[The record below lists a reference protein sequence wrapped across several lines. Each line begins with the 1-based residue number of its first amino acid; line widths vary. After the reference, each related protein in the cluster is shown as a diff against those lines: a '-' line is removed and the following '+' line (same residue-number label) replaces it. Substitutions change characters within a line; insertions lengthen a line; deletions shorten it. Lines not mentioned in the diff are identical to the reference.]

1 MCAHTHTPSSF
12 GVLNLQQG
20 WTLLER
26 RAWLPWAHQAEMNK
40 KTKIA
45 SVISFFPSIQNGI
58 WEKRTFFGLPLKTGS
73 VFASII
79 SSSGSFLYRIP
90 ELSSKMSN
98 VKKFHKLP
106 RLCFWKYYPS
116 CLVSF
121 VQDATSCLR
130 YSDLTTVYFLIF
142 STFFFVIMNKN
153 SFISPNHY
161 LWLWNLNVENKLKYN
176 EQN

>member
-12 GVLNLQQG
+12 GVLNLQQW

-106 RLCFWKYYPS
+106 RLCFWLSELFSKFCTRCNIMS
-116 CLVSF
+116 KI
-121 VQDATSCLR
+121 LR
-130 YSDLTTVYFLIF
+130 FNNSLLPYFQYL
-142 STFFFVIMNKN
+142 FFF
-153 SFISPNHY
+153 
-161 LWLWNLNVENKLKYN
+161 LWSWTKIVLYPQTIIYDYGTWMLKIN
-176 EQN
+176 

>member
-1 MCAHTHTPSSF
+1 MDASGKKSLIAMGTPSRNEQENKNSKCHF
-12 GVLNLQQG
+12 FLSVNTERNLRKEN
-20 WTLLER
+20 L
-26 RAWLPWAHQAEMNK
+26 
-40 KTKIA
+40 
-45 SVISFFPSIQNGI
+45 SD
-58 WEKRTFFGLPLKTGS
+58 LPLKTGS
-73 VFASII
+73 VFASMI

-161 LWLWNLNVENKLKYN
+161 LWLWNLDVENKLKYN